1 MSRPLRY
8 QPEEWSIFFV
18 TGRCIQ
24 SRFLLRPSPR
34 VNALIVGVLA
44 RALERFDIRLF
55 GMCFLSNHYHLLL
68 SSKNAASLA
77 SFMQYVGSN
86 IAREIGRQ
94 HRWKEKFW
102 SRRYTASMVL
112 DEAAQIDRM
121 KYILSNSVKEGLVK
135 HPRYWPGVHCYRNLA
150 EGTPLHGIWI
160 NRTSQHVH
168 SAVTEKQATTKLTLN
183 LAQLPFYETLST
195 YEYRAAMRAL
205 AKEAVEDS
213 QAESQSQYLGQKRI
227 LNVDPHS
234 SPKSTDKSPAPLC
247 HSGCPR
253 KYRAFVES
261 FREFVSDYKHAY
273 DRIVEGLLSVELP
286 HGSLPPT
293 GWSVSF
299 SSG

>member
-1 MSRPLRY
+1 
-8 QPEEWSIFFV
+8 
-18 TGRCIQ
+18 
-24 SRFLLRPSPR
+24 
-34 VNALIVGVLA
+34 
-44 RALERFDIRLF
+44 
-55 GMCFLSNHYHLLL
+55 
-68 SSKNAASLA
+68 
-77 SFMQYVGSN
+77 
-86 IAREIGRQ
+86 
-94 HRWKEKFW
+94 
-102 SRRYTASMVL
+102 MVL

-205 AKEAVEDS
+205 TKEAVEDS
-213 QAESQSQYLGQKRI
+213 QAGSQSQYLGQKRI

-261 FREFVSDYKHAY
+261 FREFVSDYKYAY
-273 DRIVEGLLSVELP
+273 DRIVEGLLSVGFP

-293 GWSVSF
+293 GWSVST